1 MAITKERIA
10 LTGNEAISM
19 AMKQINPDVCA
30 AYPITPATEV
40 MQIFAT
46 YVADGLVDT
55 ELVTVESEHSAMSAT
70 IGAAA
75 AGARSMTCT
84 SSQGLALMW
93 EMLYIAAGLRLPIV
107 MPMVNRALSS
117 PINIHCDHSDSMGA
131 RDAGWVQINSENG
144 QEAYDNLIQAMRIA
158 EHPDVLLPTMVTY
171 DGFIISHAMEPV
183 DIYSAEDVQSFIGP
197 YKPLYSVLDIDHPI
211 TVGAL
216 DFTDYYF
223 EHRRALAEPMLNGAL
238 RVIEEVSV
246 DFAKKFGRK
255 YDLFESYKMD
265 DAEVAIVVL
274 GSTAGT
280 AKVVIDELR
289 SKGVK
294 AGMIKIRV
302 FRPFPYKELAK
313 ALNGVKAVAALDR
326 SDGLAGFGG
335 PVFGEVRS
343 ALYDS
348 DKRPVT
354 VDYVYGL
361 GGRDI
366 NMDHISTVYSDLLAI
381 VREGKTPS
389 QLVKYLGVRE

>member
-1 MAITKERIA
+1 LATKERIA
-10 LTGNEAISM
+10 LTGNEAVAM

-30 AYPITPATEV
+30 AYPITPATEI
-40 MQIFAT
+40 MQIFAS
-46 YVADGLVDT
+46 YVADGAVDT
-55 ELVTVESEHSAMSAT
+55 ELVAVESEHSAMSAT

-75 AGARSMTCT
+75 AGARSMTAT

-107 MPMVNRALSS
+107 MPMVNRALSA
-117 PINIHCDHSDSMGA
+117 PINIHCDHSDSMGC
-131 RDAGWVQINSENG
+131 RDSGWIQINSENA
-144 QEAYDNLIQAMRIA
+144 QEAYDNLVQAIRIA
-158 EHPDVLLPTMVTY
+158 EHAEVQLPVMVTF
-171 DGFIISHAMEPV
+171 DGFIISHGMEPV
-183 DIYSAEDVQSFIGP
+183 DIIADEQVQSFIGP
-197 YKPLYSVLDIDHPI
+197 YKPAYALLDIDHPI
-211 TVGAL
+211 TVGAI

-223 EHRRALAEPMLNGAL
+223 EHRRALAEPMLNT
-238 RVIEEVSV
+238 VIPVVEKVAAE
-246 DFAKKFGRK
+246 FEAKFGRK
-255 YDLFESYKMD
+255 YGLFETYKMD

-289 SKGVK
+289 EKGVK
-294 AGMIKIRV
+294 AGLVKIRL
-302 FRPFPYKELAK
+302 FRPFPYKQLADV
-313 ALNGVKAVAALDR
+313 LSGVKAVAVLDR
-326 SDGLAGFGG
+326 SDGLAGLGG

-348 DKRPVT
+348 EKRPVT

-366 NMDHISTVYSDLLAI
+366 TLEHINSVYDDLLTI
-381 VREGKTPS
+381 VKYGKAPS